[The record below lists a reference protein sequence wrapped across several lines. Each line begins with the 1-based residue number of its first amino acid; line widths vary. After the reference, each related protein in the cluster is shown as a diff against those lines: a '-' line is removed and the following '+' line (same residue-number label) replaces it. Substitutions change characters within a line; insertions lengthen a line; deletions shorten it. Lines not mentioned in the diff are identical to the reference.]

1 MFGVQREMHGRKIM
15 RYDVGGGFFG
25 GIAHGSFVAGKV
37 S

>member
-25 GIAHGSFVAGKV
+25 GLRMVAL
-37 S
+37 